1 MAIKLE
7 DGEEI
12 DLLDTEAGTS
22 SSGGYQM
29 PDFGMGGG
37 SGLFD
42 GGLDFG
48 GFTNPF
54 EYTEPD
60 YGDAGVFSGGTNL
73 IPTFNMVQQGEGG
86 GGVTTTD
93 TTGNIVTLPNYVVN
107 EPRDTGGALINIFNP
122 NPIIGADSTVGR
134 TPIGELSGA
143 VPGISSGAAP
153 GVVGVGSG
161 VSKTIP
167 VGDTQQ
173 TIVFDDVINR
183 ELNKEI
189 ALMKNQGISTSD
201 PQFSTRLEAAANR
214 ALEIYNSAQDLG
226 RYTNLE
232 PTPGSSQQTG
242 PGRGGPPI
250 ILPIAGLSPA
260 TAAILT
266 AAGLIFSGGKIA
278 RFDPNNPVGSVAG
291 AVQGVGQT
299 GQNVIDVATGK
310 TSLGEILDPGS
321 TGAAS
326 GSGPTGTTPT
336 STGTGTGGAGAG
348 GTVGAGQQTG
358 AGAIGIL
365 SGGMGGGGS
374 GATTS
379 STSTV
384 GAGQTTTGVTPVV
397 TPGATGGVA
406 GGDVSGG
413 TRSTAKP
420 GGTEMPSTGGPLIFD
435 QSERVQNILGQI
447 LAPSQAIQQA
457 KVQTETGSS
466 TDQNVVYT
474 ADETQDVT
482 PVDPNAVSGGGRGG
496 DTKTNT
502 DTCPAPETPI
512 LLSDFS
518 TIPAGS
524 LKAGMSVHARLENEE
539 KWGSY
544 RVTHVK
550 IVNSPRLKFIFPF
563 GQFVCSPSHKFCEDK
578 FNWREALSFKAGDVI
593 QGQQVLFVEPTTD
606 GEVVAITVD
615 QAHTYVSGPFL
626 SHNKSPIITPVT
638 GGGDVRTSTP
648 TETVTNNPP
657 PSVMPTTPTNPSTT
671 STATG
676 TASTFII
683 NPITGGYTLPTA
695 GTPVARNLY
704 QEATT
709 TTQAL
714 GTPMQQAVIG
724 MDAQGKPIYG
734 NVPID
739 PATNQPM
746 TVSQGIA
753 SGYGGLARGMTQQD
767 ISNLLQSIGAQ
778 TGTQLTP
785 TTAGGYQK
793 ALTDAAIQQ
802 TSLSNTAL
810 RQGNIKDAETYAQRA
825 LALRNQANQGLF
837 GAQGVL
843 PQFTQTAQE
852 QVGRD
857 VAALRRAEA
866 GELSPEEIR
875 NAQQA
880 AREAYAARGQVYSQG
895 AAAQEVLNRQ
905 AAVQQRQQL
914 ARQNLAQS
922 MGQLGQGV
930 GYQTA
935 NIFDPFATTLGAQYG
950 MQTQNVGMNQALY
963 NQAMGLSSGAG
974 GYGFAQ
980 QMINPFSG
988 YAQDVYGTNVN
999 AMNAAQISAAN
1010 RQAALEAAKMGQTGS
1025 YAQALGGLIASG
1037 GLGQI
1042 QSGLSS
1048 GVQGV
1053 IDLLSGKWPTK

>member
-54 EYTEPD
+54 EYTEPN

-107 EPRDTGGALINIFNP
+107 EPRDTGGALGNIFNP
-122 NPIIGADSTVGR
+122 NPIIGADAV
-134 TPIGELSGA
+134 GELTGA
-143 VPGISSGAAP
+143 TPGISP
-153 GVVGVGSG
+153 GTGFGPLAGGPTATVKVGETTQT
-161 VSKTIP
+161 VS
-167 VGDTQQ
+167 
-173 TIVFDDVINR
+173 FDDLVR
-183 ELNKEI
+183 KELNKEI
-189 ALMKNQGISTSD
+189 AAMEREGVFSSD
-201 PQFSTRLEAAANR
+201 PQYGTRLQVAAER
-214 ALEIYNSAQDLG
+214 GIEIYNAATAPA
-226 RYTNLE
+226 RNLNV
-232 PTPGSSQQTG
+232 TSSGTAAPGQG
-242 PGRGGPPI
+242 GVPLIIPIPG
-250 ILPIAGLSPA
+250 LDPA

-278 RFDPNNPVGSVAG
+278 RLNPQNPVGSVAG

-299 GQNVIDVATGK
+299 GQNIVDVATGK
-310 TSLGEILDPGS
+310 TDLETIW
-321 TGAAS
+321 S
-326 GSGPTGTTPT
+326 G
-336 STGTGTGGAGAG
+336 GTGGGGAGAG
-348 GTVGAGQQTG
+348 GTAGAGQQAA
-358 AGAIGIL
+358 AGAVGIL
-365 SGGMGGGGS
+365 GGGMGGGGS
-374 GATTS
+374 GAAS
-379 STSTV
+379 SGTGTV
-384 GAGQTTTGVTPVV
+384 GAGQATTGGSPAV
-397 TPGATGGVA
+397 TPGAVGGA
-406 GGDVSGG
+406 GGGAVSGG
-413 TRSTAKP
+413 TTSSGKP
-420 GGTEMPSTGGPLIFD
+420 SGQEMPSTGGPYIFD

-578 FNWREALSFKAGDVI
+578 FNWREASSFKAGDVI

-785 TTAGGYQK
+785 TTAGGYQQ